1 MRIDLE
7 FCFLSVL
14 FDLWRGGGLLLPVSE
29 SSEVGQCMHVIVQNA
44 KFMFLP
50 LGVAISKECN
60 LIFFR
65 LKGLY
70 MTDKVCRY
78 MDLYTRGDVMKIG
91 ILFRTVKLF
100 NR

>member
-1 MRIDLE
+1 
-7 FCFLSVL
+7 
-14 FDLWRGGGLLLPVSE
+14 
-29 SSEVGQCMHVIVQNA
+29 MHVIVQNA
-44 KFMFLP
+44 MFIFLP

-91 ILFRTVKLF
+91 ILFRTVKLLNCLTDKLLKF
-100 NR
+100 ISLVFLDQESDD